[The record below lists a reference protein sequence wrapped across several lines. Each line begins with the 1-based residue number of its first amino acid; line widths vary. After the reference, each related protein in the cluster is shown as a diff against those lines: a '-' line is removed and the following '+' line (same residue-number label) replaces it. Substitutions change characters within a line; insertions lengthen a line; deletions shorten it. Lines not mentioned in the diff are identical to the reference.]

1 MDAHDPLLASLN
13 PEQRTAVLALHG
25 PVLMVAGAGSGKT
38 RAITHRIAMLIR
50 EGVAPSAILA
60 VTFTNKAAREMRA
73 RVEQLVGRGGVR
85 VGTFHG
91 FCASFLREEFPVI
104 GRSGDFT
111 IYDESDSVA
120 LMKKV
125 LAEMKLDPT
134 QNRPADLLRSIGRWK
149 DKFLTPAEAVQASTF
164 GSEAVAARA
173 YVLFDAMM
181 LKANACSFDDLMV
194 QALRLLLD
202 HEVVRQRWQRRITH
216 VLVDEF
222 QDTNPIQYALV
233 RTLSAATGNL
243 CVTGD
248 QDQSIY
254 SWRGADPSNFDNFL
268 SDHPTARIVKLEQN
282 YRSSANILGAAS
294 RLIAHNKRR
303 IPKTLRT
310 EAAPGEPVRVVVFND
325 DQEEAAAVA
334 DSAQRA
340 VQEGADPNEIAVFYR
355 TNSLSLPVERALMA
369 RGVRYRVVGGLEF
382 FARAEV
388 KDLIA
393 WLRWMVNRQDTVS
406 FERIINTPPRGLGDT
421 AVERMEALAHERGMT
436 LPQLAANAAAL
447 AALPERTRKSAL
459 AFCKLIGVL
468 EASFQEGRG
477 VRPFAEELL
486 EQTGY
491 SGWWATKATKAGSLD
506 PFGNIGQ
513 FLTLAAEFDST
524 RGGTLADFLADIS
537 LLTDLDRTV
546 DDGPA
551 VNLMTLHTS
560 KGLEFDHVFIVGV
573 DYSIL
578 PHVWAELES
587 RDDEEER
594 RLLHVGMTRARERLV
609 LCAAQL
615 RSRFGQTVVTG
626 PSALLDEL
634 GRDGVERFGDEA
646 PRRDPRP
653 FRQRWRDADGDEW
666 AGIDAPVGDDD
677 DAAHPLAQLREGSR
691 VFHAEWGCGEV
702 TGLRGAARGL
712 DRKVVVLFDGNQ
724 RRTLILR
731 HSGLTLLD

>member
-1 MDAHDPLLASLN
+1 MDSQDAPLSHLN
-13 PEQRTAVLALHG
+13 DEQRAAVLALHG
-25 PVLMVAGAGSGKT
+25 PVLVVAGAGTGKT
-38 RAITHRIAMLIR
+38 RTITHRIAMLIR

-60 VTFTNKAAREMRA
+60 VTFTNKAAREMRE
-73 RVEQLVGRGGVR
+73 RVERLVGRGGVR

-104 GRSGDFT
+104 GRSGDFS
-111 IYDESDSVA
+111 IYDEGDSLA

-125 LAEMKLDPT
+125 VEELKLDPAQT
-134 QNRPADLLRSIGRWK
+134 RPVDLRRAVGRWK
-149 DKFLTPAEAVQASTF
+149 DRFMTPAEAAQASTF
-164 GSEAVAARA
+164 GQHAIEARA
-173 YVLFDAMM
+173 YALYDAN
-181 LKANACSFDDLMV
+181 LVAANACDFDDLMI

-202 HEVVRQRWQRRITH
+202 HEVVRLRWQKRISH

-233 RTLSAATGNL
+233 RTLSAPGGNL

-254 SWRGADPSNFDNFL
+254 SWRGADPGNFDNFL
-268 SDHPTARIVKLEQN
+268 NDYPSARIVKLERN

-303 IPKTLRT
+303 IAKTLRT
-310 EAAPGEPVRVVVFND
+310 QAPAGEAVRVVVFND
-325 DQEEAAAVA
+325 DSEEAAAVA
-334 DSAQRA
+334 DAAQTAIR
-340 VQEGADPNEIAVFYR
+340 EGAQPDEIAVFYR
-355 TNSLSLPVERALMA
+355 TNSLSLPVERALLA

-393 WLRWMVNRQDTVS
+393 WLRWMSNRQDTVS
-406 FERIINTPPRGLGDT
+406 FERIMNTPPRGLGDA
-421 AVERMEALAHERGMT
+421 AVERLEAIAAERGVS
-436 LPQLAANAAAL
+436 LPVLCADATAFGS
-447 AALPERTRKSAL
+447 LPERTRKAAL
-459 AFCKLIGVL
+459 AFCKLIHQL
-468 EASFQEGRG
+468 ETELQAGRG
-477 VRPFAEELL
+477 VRAFAEELL
-486 EQTGY
+486 ELTAY
-491 SGWWATKATKAGSLD
+491 SAWWATKASKAGSLD

-513 FLTLAAEFDST
+513 FLTLAGEYDGT
-524 RGGTLADFLADIS
+524 RGGRLADFLAEIS

-560 KGLEFDHVFIVGV
+560 KGLEFDQVYIVGV
-573 DYSIL
+573 DQSIL
-578 PHVWAELES
+578 PHVWAELED

-594 RLLHVGMTRARERLV
+594 RLLHVGMTRARQRLV

-615 RSRFGQTVVTG
+615 RSRFGQTTVTG

-634 GRDGVERFGDEA
+634 GRDGVERFGDES

-653 FRQRWRDADGDEW
+653 FKQRWRDNS
-666 AGIDAPVGDDD
+666 GDDNWASDASQCD
-677 DAAHPLAQLREGSR
+677 DGEDHPLAALREGSR
-691 VFHAEWGCGEV
+691 VFHQDFGAGEV
-702 TGLRGAARGL
+702 LTVRGHQMGLE
-712 DRKVVVLFDGNQ
+712 RKVVVLFDGNQ

-731 HSGLTLLD
+731 HSGLTLLDT